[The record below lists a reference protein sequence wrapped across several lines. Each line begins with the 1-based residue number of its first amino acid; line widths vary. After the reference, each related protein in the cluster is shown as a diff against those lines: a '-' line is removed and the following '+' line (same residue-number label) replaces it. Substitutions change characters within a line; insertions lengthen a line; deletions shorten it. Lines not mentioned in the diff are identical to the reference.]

1 MKKISL
7 AISLFL
13 LLSNFTVFAQEM
25 NKESLK
31 MNEKTQIIKKEILI
45 EKTLQKKYLDALNK
59 FKKDD
64 FSIMVLSYS
73 DIELKEILKKEE
85 SILNTDKQ
93 SYLMGLIALNK
104 DKKYDM
110 QIKELVNEVKLSQ
123 MENGKFSDYTNKDG
137 EDLLNSHIFGI
148 ISLYCASFDDYNK
161 VKALSY
167 LLSMQN
173 EDGGFPIFK
182 GDNSNL
188 DMTYMSIIA
197 LKMLGKDKNTPCIKK
212 AYNYANKVKNI
223 RPSVESISW
232 EIISKKALDM
242 EVTKD
247 VIKSL
252 EEYKLQDNTYKHLKN
267 LKKSNHM
274 ATWHGIFAELSIKKN
289 YSLFDNLKDNSKHLF
304 IKN

>member
-25 NKESLK
+25 NKEFLE
-31 MNEKTQIIKKEILI
+31 MNEKRQIIKKEILI

-247 VIKSL
+247 LIKSL

>member
-1 MKKISL
+1 MKRISII
-7 AISLFL
+7 ISLFL
-13 LLSNFTVFAQEM
+13 FLSNFTVFAQEI
-25 NKESLK
+25 NKEPLK
-31 MNEKTQIIKKEILI
+31 KQKNVVIAKQEIVI
-45 EKTLQKKYLDALNK
+45 EKTLQKRYLDALNK

-64 FSIMVLSYS
+64 FSIMVLNYS
-73 DIELKEILKKEE
+73 NIDIKDELKKEE

-104 DKKYDM
+104 EKKYDN
-110 QIKELVNEVKLSQ
+110 QIIKLVNEIKNSQ

-137 EDLLNSHIFGI
+137 DDLLNSHIFGI
-148 ISLYCASFDDYNK
+148 ISLYCANFDDYNK
-161 VKALSY
+161 DKAFTY

-173 EDGGFPIFK
+173 DDGGFPIFK

-188 DMTYMSIIA
+188 DMTYMSVIA
-197 LKMLGKDKNTPCIKK
+197 LNILGKDKNSPCVKK
-212 AYNYANKVKNI
+212 AYNYANKVKDI

-232 EIISKKALDM
+232 EIISKRALDM
-242 EVTKD
+242 QVSKD
-247 VIKSL
+247 LIKSI

-289 YSLFDNLKDNSKHLF
+289 YSLFYNLRDSSKHLF

>member
-247 VIKSL
+247 LIKSL